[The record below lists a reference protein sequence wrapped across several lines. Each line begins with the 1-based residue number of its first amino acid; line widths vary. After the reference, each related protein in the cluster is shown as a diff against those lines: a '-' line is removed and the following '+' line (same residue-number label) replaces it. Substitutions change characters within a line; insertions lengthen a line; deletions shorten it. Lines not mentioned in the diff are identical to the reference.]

1 MLQCNDLVASSSSLS
16 AECKTGVAKNM
27 LEIIYFSCI
36 PIIPVLFPLY
46 IIYVSV
52 NGAVEAEK
60 VWGEGVIKADYGEAE
75 GRGGQCICLPP
86 SNEWGPGELN

>member
-1 MLQCNDLVASSSSLS
+1 MLQCNDLVASSSSS

-75 GRGGQCICLPP
+75 GGEGSAFVFPHLMSGGRE
-86 SNEWGPGELN
+86 S